1 MPKASP
7 AKKVAR
13 AAGLG
18 GSRAYASRPAYGFY
32 VSIAVLVLLG
42 LIGVYNSR
50 EYLDAKTNA
59 NGKFAPKV
67 GQSPP
72 WYEGFAVD
80 ECGKLLPNLKTNLD
94 PYGITTKG
102 DGIIHIS
109 PTKLSASGHNATLGK
124 FASSI
129 NMQLNAGELQTP
141 GGKLYSDGQ
150 SCEGKAGHVYVEVW
164 QSPAEPQADGT
175 VETSK
180 SSTDLCSPDCE
191 SGVLLEDDQLVTIA
205 FLPAGAD
212 NKPPTNIPPPPKSV
226 IATLSKLE
234 SGANGTTTTVASAP
248 TSTTTS
254 SKTTTSAGAK
264 TTTSTGAE
272 TTTTG
277 TGRTT
282 TTATAK
288 TTTTAASSTS
298 TTTSAT
304 AQKTTKTSKASGT

>member
-1 MPKASP
+1 MGKATS

-32 VSIAVLVLLG
+32 VAIIVLLVLG
-42 LIGVYNSR
+42 LVGVYNSR

-59 NGKFAPKV
+59 NGKHAPKV
-67 GQSPP
+67 GQKPP
-72 WYEGFAVD
+72 WYEGFAID

-109 PTKLSASGHNATLGK
+109 PTQLSASGHNATLGK

-129 NMQLNAGELQTP
+129 NMKLNAGELQTP

-175 VETSK
+175 VQTSK
-180 SSTDLCSPDCE
+180 GSTDSCSPDCD

-212 NKPPTNIPPPPKSV
+212 NKPPTNIPQPSKAV
-226 IATLSKLE
+226 IATLSGLE
-234 SGANGTTTTVASAP
+234 SGSSTGSTTTTVA
-248 TSTTTS
+248 TSP
-254 SKTTTSAGAK
+254 TTTSAGAK
-264 TTTSTGAE
+264 TTTSGAG
-272 TTTTG
+272 TTTTVG
-277 TGRTT
+277 SS
-282 TTATAK
+282 
-288 TTTTAASSTS
+288 TTAAGS
-298 TTTSAT
+298 TTTV
-304 AQKTTKTSKASGT
+304 AQTTKTTKASGT